1 MNKRTVE
8 SLVKELVD
16 LVRMET
22 RLEILAS
29 LGRDA
34 GAAAVASVAK
44 GQKRDP
50 EAINKLTADL
60 LTHIKK
66 NPGQRIEVIAKGMGV
81 LTKDLN
87 LPVKRL
93 LETRK
98 VRTRGQKRATTYTAK

>member
-1 MNKRTVE
+1 MSKKTVE
-8 SLVKELVD
+8 SLVKELIE
-16 LVRMET
+16 LVRTET

-29 LGRDA
+29 LGGNA
-34 GAAAVASVAK
+34 GAASVASVAK
-44 GQKRDP
+44 GQKRAP
-50 EAINKLTADL
+50 EAIDKLTDQL